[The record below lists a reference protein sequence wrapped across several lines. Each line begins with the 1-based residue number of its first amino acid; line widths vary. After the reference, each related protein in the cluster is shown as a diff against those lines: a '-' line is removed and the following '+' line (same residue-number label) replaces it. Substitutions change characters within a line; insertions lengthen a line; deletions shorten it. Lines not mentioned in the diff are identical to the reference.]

1 MGVRVDAGTEVVETT
16 VAEAV
21 SVTES
26 EALLLTVAV
35 AVAVADSGEEDA
47 GAEDADP
54 EVVPE
59 ATMEDP
65 DEPETPRPEILNGKE
80 YWNVLTSESRKSW
93 KPYVSNL
100 GVVVGTSQLKKPV
113 EASMLLAMVAPLS
126 RRNSDLPWSRI
137 IVIGPSNG
145 FGEGVHSIL

>member
-21 SVTES
+21 GVTET

-35 AVAVADSGEEDA
+35 AVDVADSDEEDA
-47 GAEDADP
+47 GAEEEADP

-59 ATMEDP
+59 ATMEEL

-80 YWNVLTSESRKSW
+80 YWKVLMSESRKSW
-93 KPYVSNL
+93 KP
-100 GVVVGTSQLKKPV
+100 
-113 EASMLLAMVAPLS
+113 
-126 RRNSDLPWSRI
+126 
-137 IVIGPSNG
+137 
-145 FGEGVHSIL
+145 